1 MLESII
7 EDIAITYYMNKKVI
21 YDILL
26 MNIIDD
32 STDREAFIDSEWNPK
47 TLDNFP
53 TFRQINEKPLTS
65 ITINIH

>member
-32 STDREAFIDSEWNPK
+32 STDREAFIDSE
-47 TLDNFP
+47 
-53 TFRQINEKPLTS
+53 
-65 ITINIH
+65 